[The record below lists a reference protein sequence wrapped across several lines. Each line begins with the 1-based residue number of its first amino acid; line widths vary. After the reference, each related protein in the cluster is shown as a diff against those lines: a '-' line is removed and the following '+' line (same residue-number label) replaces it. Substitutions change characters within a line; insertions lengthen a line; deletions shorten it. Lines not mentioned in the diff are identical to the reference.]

1 MSTATV
7 SRVLSNA
14 AVVAPA
20 TRRKVLSAVE
30 RLGYA
35 PNATA
40 KNLRML
46 RTRRLLVTVPDISR
60 PLFSLILQ
68 GIEETANGA
77 GYAVLLGDTQYDQ
90 GREERY
96 AQMLQAKEA
105 DGLIFLG
112 RKLSKG
118 VESIVQTSNGG
129 RCAPVVNALGF
140 VPQLGI
146 PSVQID
152 NHAAAI
158 EAMDHLYRLGHR
170 HIGLV
175 TGPALS
181 YVSDQRLRGARE
193 RAKKERA
200 ERNLVVMNGDFSV
213 DSGVVAGERLLGR
226 KQPPTAIFCFNDEM
240 AMGVIHTARRRKL
253 RIPDDLSVVGVD
265 DIRYARYTDPPLTT
279 VAQPMRQ
286 MGEIAVRV
294 LLDLLGGERVLSAEV
309 TLPHTLV
316 VRAST
321 APPGRW

>member
-1 MSTATV
+1 MLA
-7 SRVLSNA
+7 
-14 AVVAPA
+14 
-20 TRRKVLSAVE
+20 AVE

-68 GIEETANGA
+68 GIEERANGE

-118 VESIVQTSNGG
+118 VERLVKSNSG
-129 RCAPVVNALGF
+129 RAPVVNALGF
-140 VPQLGI
+140 VPRLSI

-152 NHAAAI
+152 NKAAAM

-193 RAKKERA
+193 RAR
-200 ERNLVVMNGDFSV
+200 
-213 DSGVVAGERLLGR
+213 
-226 KQPPTAIFCFNDEM
+226 
-240 AMGVIHTARRRKL
+240 
-253 RIPDDLSVVGVD
+253 
-265 DIRYARYTDPPLTT
+265 
-279 VAQPMRQ
+279 
-286 MGEIAVRV
+286 
-294 LLDLLGGERVLSAEV
+294 
-309 TLPHTLV
+309 
-316 VRAST
+316 
-321 APPGRW
+321 

>member
-1 MSTATV
+1 
-7 SRVLSNA
+7 
-14 AVVAPA
+14 
-20 TRRKVLSAVE
+20 
-30 RLGYA
+30 
-35 PNATA
+35 
-40 KNLRML
+40 ML

-68 GIEETANGA
+68 GIEERANGE

-118 VESIVQTSNGG
+118 VERLVKSNSG
-129 RCAPVVNALGF
+129 RAPVVNALGF
-140 VPQLGI
+140 VPRLSI

-152 NHAAAI
+152 NKAAAM

-193 RAKKERA
+193 RARNERA
-200 ERNLVVMNGDFSV
+200 ERHLVVMKGDFSV
-213 DSGVVAGERLLGR
+213 DSWVVAGDRLLGR
-226 KQPPTAIFCFNDEM
+226 KRPPTAIFCLNDEM
-240 AMGVIHTARRRKL
+240 AMGVIHTARRRKM

-265 DIRYARYTDPPLTT
+265 DIRYARFTDPPLTT

-294 LLDLLGGERVLSAEV
+294 LLDLLNGNPGGSEQV

-321 APPGRW
+321 APPGRG